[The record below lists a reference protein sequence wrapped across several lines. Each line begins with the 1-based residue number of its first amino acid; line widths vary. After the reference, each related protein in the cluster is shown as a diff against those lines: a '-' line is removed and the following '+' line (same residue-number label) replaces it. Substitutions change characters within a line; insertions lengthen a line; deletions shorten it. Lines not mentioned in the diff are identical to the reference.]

1 MDDTDTKAIVSEL
14 QRAQRSASS
23 GTRPQRRNDRLLD
36 GMLSSPARK
45 LAAMSRSELLEQ
57 RERNER
63 MLQNT
68 SIVNTLPDKGA
79 KLKNSI
85 AQIDALLQQ
94 QENTAAAAAAEA
106 STSNMTQPNIRQM
119 SLEENGSNSRS
130 LLAEKDVDGMAHSKT
145 RMMPMDESM
154 QLQNE
159 QLQAMKDEKLRRQ
172 MAALRPP
179 QPKFTESLADD
190 LSLSME
196 RMKLNPETGSHRPP
210 DDDRD
215 EYESDSED
223 EDSIDQAIYDSLYED
238 DEGFDEEY
246 DDRR

>member
-1 MDDTDTKAIVSEL
+1 
-14 QRAQRSASS
+14 
-23 GTRPQRRNDRLLD
+23 
-36 GMLSSPARK
+36 
-45 LAAMSRSELLEQ
+45 
-57 RERNER
+57 

-85 AQIDALLQQ
+85 AQIDALLRQQ
-94 QENTAAAAAAEA
+94 EENTA
-106 STSNMTQPNIRQM
+106 SNTTQPNIRQM
-119 SLEENGSNSRS
+119 SIQENGSSSSSSSRS
-130 LLAEKDVDGMAHSKT
+130 LLAAEKKDDSTATNSKT
-145 RMMPMDESM
+145 RMMPMNESM

-159 QLQAMKDEKLRRQ
+159 QLQAIKDDKLRRQ

-196 RMKLNPETGSHRPP
+196 RMQLNPETGSHRPA